1 MDIPSIVKKMTLE
14 QKVRL
19 CTGKNNWQ
27 TTPIEE
33 LGIPSLLMSDGT
45 NGVRFQ
51 KGELGKET
59 ASANLYDAFTNSS
72 FDSEQALQNTYKAT
86 CFPSGAALACSWNP
100 ELAHEIGAAVALECK
115 SIGIGLLL
123 GPGMNIRRHPLT
135 ARSFE
140 YYSEDPVLSG
150 EMAAGMITGVQQE
163 GVGATVKHFA
173 CNNSDTRR
181 TILNCIVEQRALR
194 EIYLAGFE
202 RAVKKAKPAAVLA
215 SYPAINGVSASQN
228 KWLLTDVLRKDW
240 GFEGITVSDWGG
252 VKDSAAAAKAGLDL
266 QMPSSTQFFHQVT
279 SALQRGNL
287 TEEQLD
293 VHCERLLALIFQ
305 YSRDGK
311 EKPELD
317 WEHQHTLAQKAAAEC
332 GVLLKNE
339 GGLLPLDPKKPQR
352 IAVLGALAKAP
363 LYQGTGC
370 AVVNA
375 MKVDIP
381 FEELQKAATAAE
393 FLYAPGYLP
402 NDTTTDALLQEAAEA
417 ARSADVA
424 IVLVGSRL
432 PRESD
437 EYDRPDM
444 DLESGHLRLMEAV
457 FAAQPNTVVLV
468 FNGDA
473 VSMPWAKNARAVL
486 DMWYGGEGSGNAAA
500 GLLFGLYN
508 PSGKLPVSIPHKL
521 SDTPAY
527 LDFPHEQDVA
537 RYREGIFVGYRY
549 YDAREI
555 EPLYPFGYGLSY
567 TSFSYDDI
575 RVTNVQSGCEVKVRI
590 TNTGKTAGAE
600 AAQLYVAP
608 QSPRVFRPIKELKGF
623 QKVHLAPGESAIAR
637 FTLDR
642 RDFAY
647 YDDMLG
653 QWRVDGGQYKLYVG
667 GSSRDLPLAA
677 DIEIEGDEEA
687 ARPLALDSHYSDIF
701 RYPAAAKAFFDFL
714 VEKGLLHAEQVS
726 VDLEK
731 DLAKTFWGFAQ
742 HLDMNA
748 NGQLTPDMM
757 LELLERMN
765 AAIMSK

>member
-14 QKVRL
+14 QKIRL
-19 CTGKNNWQ
+19 CTGKNSWQ

-33 LGIPSLLMSDGT
+33 LGVPSLLMSDGT

-51 KGELGKET
+51 KGELGEE
-59 ASANLYDAFTNSS
+59 AGANLYDSFTNSS

-86 CFPSGAALACSWNP
+86 CFPSGAALACSWDP
-100 ELAHEIGAAVALECK
+100 ELAREIGAAVAVECK
-115 SIGIGLLL
+115 NIGIGLLL

-135 ARSFE
+135 ARNFE

-150 EMAAGMITGVQQE
+150 EMAAGMVSGVQQE
-163 GVGATVKHFA
+163 GIGATLKHFA

-181 TILNCIVEQRALR
+181 TILNCIVEERALR

-215 SYPAINGVSASQN
+215 SYPAINGISASQN
-228 KWLLTDVLRKDW
+228 KWLLTDVLREDW

-252 VKDSAAAAKAGLDL
+252 VKDSAAASKAGLDL
-266 QMPSSTQFFHQVT
+266 QMPSSAQFFHQVA
-279 SALQRGNL
+279 SALQRSDL
-287 TEEQLD
+287 TEEELD
-293 VHCERLLALIFQ
+293 VHCERLLALIFR

-311 EKPELD
+311 EKPEVD
-317 WEHQHTLAQKAAAEC
+317 WEHQHALAQKAAAAC

-339 GGLLPLDPKKPQR
+339 AGLLPLDPKKTQR
-352 IAVLGALAKAP
+352 IAVFGSLAKEP

-381 FEELQKAATAAE
+381 FEEMQKAAPAAE

-402 NDTTTDALLQEAAEA
+402 DDTTTEALLQEAAEA

-437 EYDRPDM
+437 DYDRPDM
-444 DLESGHLRLMEAV
+444 DLESGHLRLLEAV
-457 FAAQPNTVVLV
+457 FAVQPNTAVLV

-486 DMWYGGEGSGNAAA
+486 DMWYSGEGSGNAAA

-521 SDTPAY
+521 SNTPAY

-567 TSFSYDDI
+567 TSFSYDNI
-575 RVTNVQSGCEVKVRI
+575 RVANVQSGCEVEACI
-590 TNTGKTAGAE
+590 TNTGKTAGTE
-600 AAQLYVAP
+600 VIQLYVAP
-608 QSPRVFRPIKELKGF
+608 QSPRVFRPVKELKGF
-623 QKVHLAPGESAIAR
+623 QKVHLSPGESAVVR
-637 FTLDR
+637 FTLGR

-653 QWRVDGGQYKLYVG
+653 RWQVDGGQYRLCVG
-667 GSSRDLPLAA
+667 GSSRNLPLTA
-677 DIEIEGDEEA
+677 DIELQGDEDEV
-687 ARPLALDSHYSDIF
+687 RPLALDSHYSDIF

-714 VEKGLLHAEQVS
+714 VEKGLLYAEQVS

-731 DLAKTFWGFAQ
+731 DLVKTFWGFAQ

-748 NGQLTPDMM
+748 NGHLTPDMM

-765 AAIMSK
+765 AAIINK